1 MLHIFYLDL
10 MVSIEVLRRFHVP
23 SLNTYRLAVSSM
35 CFSTLRESKFIAVT
49 LNLFIVHITEGL
61 SENILISFCQRI
73 IVKWMLKISPT
84 RVKNRNVVHWLLMC
98 WLHFLC
104 NKPAPS
110 PGAVGATVYFWE
122 GENRMQVFFLLRSCF
137 FSRPWKKPRRPFS
150 SSLGRLRILKTRLKN
165 LNKWW
170 AAVSFSSL
178 KGETLTF
185 ACSSH

>member
-1 MLHIFYLDL
+1 MLRIFHLDL

-23 SLNTYRLAVSSM
+23 SLNTYRLAASSM

-61 SENILISFCQRI
+61 SENILISFCQSV

-84 RVKNRNVVHWLLMC
+84 RVKNPNVLHWLLMC
-98 WLHFLC
+98 WPHFLC
-104 NKPAPS
+104 KKPARS

-122 GENRMQVFFLLRSCF
+122 GENRMQVLFPLRSCF
-137 FSRPWKKPRRPFS
+137 FSRPWKKPRRPFN
-150 SSLGRLRILKTRLKN
+150 SSLGKLRILKTRLKN

-185 ACSSH
+185 ASNSH